1 MATRDCSP
9 KIAELKIEAIYPSIF
24 FFLKIIELGKK
35 SNLSKEKS
43 KFFQSGKDG
52 KMAENMDK
60 VKT

>member
-9 KIAELKIEAIYPSIF
+9 KIAELKIEAIYPSI